1 MYRVGIV
8 VAIDEK
14 KAMARVRW
22 TDIDGE
28 VSYWLPVMQKKT
40 LKDKEYWLPEINEH
54 VVCLID
60 DNAEEGVILGAIY
73 SDADTPP
80 VQEKEKKHI
89 KFEDGTE
96 IEYDKSSHKY
106 RVYVSD
112 GEIELIAK
120 KKVTIKA
127 PIIRMQG
134 FSPSDIAFEGDF
146 RIIGNVYVE
155 GNIHATGVIID
166 EGGNTN
172 HHSH

>member
-1 MYRVGIV
+1 MYRIGIV
-8 VAIDEK
+8 VEVDEK

-60 DNAEEGVILGAIY
+60 ENAEEGVILGAIY
-73 SDADTPP
+73 SEADAPP
-80 VQEKEKKHI
+80 VKAKEKNHI

-96 IEYDKSSHKY
+96 IEYDKANHKY
-106 RVYVSD
+106 RIYVQD

-120 KKVTIKA
+120 KKVTIKS

-146 RIIGNVYVE
+146 RLIGNLYVE
-155 GNIHATGVIID
+155 GNIHATGSIID
-166 EGGNTN
+166 DGGNTN